1 MKDLNTAFKTLAAM
15 LFCALTPGLC
25 SAQNQ
30 DVAYPHVAVMTPEA
44 ASLASYTDV
53 PVSHYTGVP
62 EISIP
67 LYTIQDGDFEL
78 PLTLRYH
85 ASGIQAAQEATWVGL
100 GWSLDVGGT
109 VSRTVNGTDDFL
121 ERGWDRSY
129 PWVRKG
135 WYDAP
140 AYNGDWRTL
149 YDTVAVSGSA
159 PMGNLRLHQ
168 IYDAEPDI
176 FFYALP
182 GLSGKFLLEKGG
194 GAVLF
199 NRSHNV
205 KVEVVR
211 PKGRQ
216 AVHLTLY
223 DSKGNKYFF
232 EKEVVSLNYTASGPL
247 YKNTITANAKY
258 DDSPSDYTT
267 WEYIRPMDDY
277 EAGPAAPYEMTT
289 SWLLTRIETSCRRT
303 ITFDYEAEEQELPAQ
318 ESCEVYNSKKDPH
331 SRYFYRSKQVNRSW
345 RLTRISW
352 DHGHVEFPASAR
364 EDMRGTAQK
373 LDAVRL
379 YDADGKFL
387 CAFSLHHSYFNGDW
401 SGDEQYAHVFK
412 RLRLDSLSVTGISS
426 KYKFSYNGGTLPAKN
441 SKDVDYWGYP
451 NGRTYG
457 ENYCIGV
464 KLPDGTSYAGVTK
477 DANTHAAITASLHT
491 ITYPMGG
498 TSAFYYENNDIGQTF
513 SSITNNDEGGGKQ
526 NAAASSGNTCRQAF
540 LAVYHNAVA
549 NEHPDLPECD
559 TLAFKVASTT
569 HLTITSQLENT
580 NCEVKDRDYDY
591 YNSYIGELQ
600 NLADG
605 SVKYH
610 EECPFLFE
618 RSGARH
624 PAPYADGEGCEHS
637 ATHGVTLYAGSYAF
651 YANRPPKDVSA
662 DWHLQFDKEVTL
674 LNKDGSEKTDAGSGN
689 PSTTASPA
697 YGAGLRI
704 ASIETDTIVRTFK
717 YSQGT
722 VMRPPTLY
730 YFGKRAGYTEADAE
744 ALVQVSESKTP
755 LSTFSQGNAVGYDWV
770 EESVCTYG
778 DTITTR
784 HEFLN
789 KAETE
794 QYDYSFPDAPF
805 LAVYT
810 NGLPSAVGN
819 GQNGKTLREET
830 STYKPVRR
838 SRIWALRDR
847 SQQGWDSD
855 RLSYYYDIEW
865 PQLREKT
872 ETVHEQNGD
881 YVRRMAYSYNDN
893 HLLRSATTVIDS
905 TTVEWRTLYPSD
917 LTGSVYRQMADSN
930 ALAIPVEV
938 MTLKDGKVATARR
951 VEYADSLGL
960 FLPKTLLQTEGTTLL
975 DSASYASTYSAR
987 MHFDGYDAKGRLLQM
1002 RQGASTL
1009 TYEWDERSGQPSA
1022 ISQDGLTTRY
1032 THAPL
1037 LGVTSITPPNG
1048 NTVHY
1053 TYDGL
1058 GRLTSKADLDN
1069 TLQAK
1074 YSYYYNKAKESYY
1087 YHKKERDFHNGIIT
1101 ETFLRASQNQDSIS
1115 TQTVDYTPFSSYI
1128 QHITDGLGTSEFSTV
1143 FAAKYY
1149 DALGRLKKFSPYDV
1163 AAEIRNYYYC
1173 YHHDAIGRCTREE
1186 PPGDTWKLNSKSVLH
1201 SYTVNASNTVR
1212 RYRAP
1217 LGVNSLQKAGYY
1229 AKGELHGETI
1239 TDEDGGQLT
1248 TFTDRY
1254 GQKVLERRRGT
1265 DGLQADT
1272 YYIYNDLGQ
1281 LRYVLSPQYQKEG
1294 KKALYAYEYRYDERG
1309 NVAKKILPGCEPVQ
1323 YWHDKA
1329 DRLTYEQDGEL
1340 KKQGLYRFY
1349 LYDKQGRLAVQGICQ
1364 SCDRTKKAPAYV
1376 TLNPTAANGGFL
1388 GTGYECP
1395 ASISIDNAQ
1404 VEQVNYYD
1412 SYNCLSLPSF
1422 RKKIKRKILKT
1433 ASTVNT
1439 TGLLTACIAITNRG
1453 EWLPALYRYDRKGNC
1468 TEEHRALPNNMRL
1481 STVTTYTFTN
1491 KPATVSQTLTTEGKT
1506 HTVDVAYTQHN
1517 YNDRLKRAA
1526 LSVDGQ
1532 TPQEIIRKEYY
1543 SDGRTEEIFQGCAKK
1558 PTLYT
1563 YNERKWIAGIEGPAF
1578 SEILLYASDTE
1589 GTPRY
1594 NGNISS
1600 QLWMTGSDLTLHGY
1614 NYRYDGLNRLTLAE
1628 YGQTEGYATLSDS
1641 LGIYNESVGGY
1652 TLNGAITRLSRHG
1665 KRDDGSF
1672 GVVDSLRFTLLG
1684 NQLQSVKTAQ
1694 GDSATF
1700 AYNAN
1705 GALVSNTLKGIK
1717 SIAYD
1722 HRNHPALIQ
1731 FANGSQTAYVYTA
1744 AGEKLA
1750 TIHQAKSSDG
1760 DTIIAD
1766 STFYAGN
1773 FLIKNGEPT
1782 TYLFEDGYYDFATA
1796 SFHYF
1801 AKDHLGNIRTVT
1813 DANGNIEQVTHYYP
1827 FGSPVADLSTN
1838 AALQP
1843 YKYNGKELDATNN
1856 LNTYDYG
1863 ARQYDARLGVWDRMD
1878 RFAEK
1883 YYNIS
1888 PYSYCGGNPVSSIDI
1903 NGDTIRYENSEVQ
1916 KFIEPYVK
1924 EGIQN
1929 SSSFHKLYDILDKAE
1944 TIYTLTLDDVKSNH
1958 GDHVDGG
1965 FQPSTNEIIFSNQK
1979 ENVVIGSLYEEF
1991 FHAYQYLNQNEYDM
2005 TKLNLEYEAKVF
2017 AAIAGHEYPGYPL
2030 KQAFLRLPDK
2040 EMMEV
2045 IYDVKKFRKGQFLS
2059 THYNKW
2065 ANCFAEDYK
2074 TQKPNANPDYFVKTT
2089 IEPYN
2094 LIKLFLTE

>member
-15 LFCALTPGLC
+15 LFCALMPGLC

-289 SWLLTRIETSCRRT
+289 SWLLTRIETSRGRT
-303 ITFDYEAEEQELPAQ
+303 ITFDYEAEEQEFPAQ

-364 EDMRGTAQK
+364 EDMRGTARK

-387 CAFSLHHSYFNGDW
+387 RAFSLHHSYFNGDW

-426 KYKFSYNGGTLPAKN
+426 KYKFSYNGGMLPAKN

-569 HLTITSQLENT
+569 
-580 NCEVKDRDYDY
+580 
-591 YNSYIGELQ
+591 
-600 NLADG
+600 
-605 SVKYH
+605 
-610 EECPFLFE
+610 
-618 RSGARH
+618 
-624 PAPYADGEGCEHS
+624 
-637 ATHGVTLYAGSYAF
+637 
-651 YANRPPKDVSA
+651 
-662 DWHLQFDKEVTL
+662 
-674 LNKDGSEKTDAGSGN
+674 
-689 PSTTASPA
+689 ASPT

-789 KAETE
+789 EAETE
-794 QYDYSFPDAPF
+794 QYDDSFPDAPF

-830 STYKPVRR
+830 CTYKPVRR

-881 YVRRMAYSYNDN
+881 YVQRMAYSYNDN
-893 HLLRSATTVIDS
+893 HLLRSATTVTDS
-905 TTVEWRTLYPSD
+905 ITVEWRTLYPSD

-975 DSASYASTYSAR
+975 DSANYASTYSAR

-1009 TYEWDERSGQPSA
+1009 TYEWDERSWQPSA
-1022 ISQDGLTTRY
+1022 ITQDGLTTRY

-1058 GRLTSKADLDN
+1058 GRLTSKADLDSC
-1069 TLQAK
+1069 LQAA
-1074 YSYYYNKAKESYY
+1074 YSYYYYSNTLPKNYIRAYAYHSATQQTSSILITYY
-1087 YHKKERDFHNGIIT
+1087 DCLGRN
-1101 ETFLRASQNQDSIS
+1101 
-1115 TQTVDYTPFSSYI
+1115 TQIATN
-1128 QHITDGLGTSEFSTV
+1128 GLGDNGNWAFAPQNHDALGRVKNKWMFSEVQYGTTYNFTR
-1143 FAAKYY
+1143 YHY
-1149 DALGRLKKFSPYDV
+1149 DALGRS
-1163 AAEIRNYYYC
+1163 
-1173 YHHDAIGRCTREE
+1173 TREE
-1186 PPGDTWKLNSKSVLH
+1186 TPGKDWKKSNKSVLH

-1265 DGLQADT
+1265 DGLQADS

-1281 LRYVLSPQYQKEG
+1281 LRYVLSPQYQKE
-1294 KKALYAYEYRYDERG
+1294 R
-1309 NVAKKILPGCEPVQ
+1309 
-1323 YWHDKA
+1323 
-1329 DRLTYEQDGEL
+1329 
-1340 KKQGLYRFY
+1340 
-1349 LYDKQGRLAVQGICQ
+1349 
-1364 SCDRTKKAPAYV
+1364 
-1376 TLNPTAANGGFL
+1376 
-1388 GTGYECP
+1388 
-1395 ASISIDNAQ
+1395 
-1404 VEQVNYYD
+1404 
-1412 SYNCLSLPSF
+1412 
-1422 RKKIKRKILKT
+1422 
-1433 ASTVNT
+1433 
-1439 TGLLTACIAITNRG
+1439 
-1453 EWLPALYRYDRKGNC
+1453 
-1468 TEEHRALPNNMRL
+1468 RL
-1481 STVTTYTFTN
+1481 SMPMST
-1491 KPATVSQTLTTEGKT
+1491 ATMS
-1506 HTVDVAYTQHN
+1506 
-1517 YNDRLKRAA
+1517 AA
-1526 LSVDGQ
+1526 
-1532 TPQEIIRKEYY
+1532 T
-1543 SDGRTEEIFQGCAKK
+1543 
-1558 PTLYT
+1558 
-1563 YNERKWIAGIEGPAF
+1563 W
-1578 SEILLYASDTE
+1578 
-1589 GTPRY
+1589 PR
-1594 NGNISS
+1594 
-1600 QLWMTGSDLTLHGY
+1600 
-1614 NYRYDGLNRLTLAE
+1614 
-1628 YGQTEGYATLSDS
+1628 
-1641 LGIYNESVGGY
+1641 
-1652 TLNGAITRLSRHG
+1652 
-1665 KRDDGSF
+1665 
-1672 GVVDSLRFTLLG
+1672 RFC
-1684 NQLQSVKTAQ
+1684 
-1694 GDSATF
+1694 
-1700 AYNAN
+1700 
-1705 GALVSNTLKGIK
+1705 
-1717 SIAYD
+1717 
-1722 HRNHPALIQ
+1722 
-1731 FANGSQTAYVYTA
+1731 
-1744 AGEKLA
+1744 
-1750 TIHQAKSSDG
+1750 
-1760 DTIIAD
+1760 
-1766 STFYAGN
+1766 
-1773 FLIKNGEPT
+1773 
-1782 TYLFEDGYYDFATA
+1782 
-1796 SFHYF
+1796 
-1801 AKDHLGNIRTVT
+1801 
-1813 DANGNIEQVTHYYP
+1813 
-1827 FGSPVADLSTN
+1827 
-1838 AALQP
+1838 
-1843 YKYNGKELDATNN
+1843 LDASPCSTGTTRPTD
-1856 LNTYDYG
+1856 LPTS
-1863 ARQYDARLGVWDRMD
+1863 RM
-1878 RFAEK
+1878 
-1883 YYNIS
+1883 
-1888 PYSYCGGNPVSSIDI
+1888 VS
-1903 NGDTIRYENSEVQ
+1903 
-1916 KFIEPYVK
+1916 
-1924 EGIQN
+1924 
-1929 SSSFHKLYDILDKAE
+1929 
-1944 TIYTLTLDDVKSNH
+1944 
-1958 GDHVDGG
+1958 
-1965 FQPSTNEIIFSNQK
+1965 
-1979 ENVVIGSLYEEF
+1979 
-1991 FHAYQYLNQNEYDM
+1991 
-2005 TKLNLEYEAKVF
+2005 
-2017 AAIAGHEYPGYPL
+2017 
-2030 KQAFLRLPDK
+2030 
-2040 EMMEV
+2040 
-2045 IYDVKKFRKGQFLS
+2045 
-2059 THYNKW
+2059 
-2065 ANCFAEDYK
+2065 
-2074 TQKPNANPDYFVKTT
+2074 
-2089 IEPYN
+2089 
-2094 LIKLFLTE
+2094 